1 MCKIRRLTEETSLW
15 LGCSYVNRITR
26 DCKVVTAG
34 STRTVQVY
42 TTKKKK
48 KTWTRFHFTAR
59 SMETC
64 EIVAEKNQRPQPR
77 QNRRQKRKHK
87 LNQSWLLLQ
96 QRNVCRTCRHHMIE
110 KYIFNIQQLFVLIY
124 FNQFKY
130 YHCCFSLAQ
139 FDYSS
144 VFSMLKS
151 SLSLHSSMSGLIFNN
166 SNN

>member
-1 MCKIRRLTEETSLW
+1 MAGLLLRIYNYTRLQ
-15 LGCSYVNRITR
+15 GC
-26 DCKVVTAG
+26 DCWVHQNCVG
-34 STRTVQVY
+34 LHY
-42 TTKKKK
+42 KKKK